1 MLSTFSSPKLRSFYH
16 RMRAREGELFCE
28 HTSVKD
34 TSLRKRKVIPDR
46 FFIPSANF
54 AMTAREWRGRNLGI
68 RAWALPRVGLN
79 EEGDGGEPT

>member
-1 MLSTFSSPKLRSFYH
+1 MLTTFSSPKLRNFYH

-68 RAWALPRVGLN
+68 RAWALPRA
-79 EEGDGGEPT
+79 EAKEGDGGEPT